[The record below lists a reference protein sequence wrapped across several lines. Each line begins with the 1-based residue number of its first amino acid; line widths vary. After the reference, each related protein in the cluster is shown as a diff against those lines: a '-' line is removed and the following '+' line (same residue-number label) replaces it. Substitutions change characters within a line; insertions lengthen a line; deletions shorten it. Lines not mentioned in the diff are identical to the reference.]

1 MKILKVLA
9 YIIAVLVA
17 LKIIGELLSLLTSFW
32 FIVAAVAVWYFFFR
46 DENTSTRSTL

>member
-17 LKIIGELLSLLTSFW
+17 IKIIGELLSLLTSFW
-32 FIVAAVAVWYFFFR
+32 FVVAAVAVWYFLIR
-46 DENTSTRSTL
+46 DDSRSTSSTH